1 MTTAITDGRR
11 ARGDVSRRAIL
22 ARATDIAS
30 VEGLDGLSLGRLA
43 EASGHSKSSIATLFG
58 SKESLQL
65 ATVAA
70 AAETF
75 REHVVEPTRALPRG
89 VARVAML
96 MRSALDYSRARVFT
110 GGCFFA
116 ATGAD
121 VDSKP
126 GPVRD
131 AVREWLRTWHGY
143 VEAQLRHAADLGELP
158 DDPAELERLAFELTA
173 LFDEANAR
181 SLLTGDERPYEIAA
195 EVMRERLRAAGA
207 DPGALQSLTAR

>member
-1 MTTAITDGRR
+1 MTTGITDGRR

-58 SKESLQL
+58 NKEALQL
-65 ATVAA
+65 AAIGA
-70 AAETF
+70 AAEIF
-75 REHVVEPTRALPRG
+75 REHVIEPARELPRG
-89 VARVAML
+89 AARIATL
-96 MRSALDYSRARVFT
+96 MRSALDYSRERVFT

-116 ATGAD
+116 AVRAD

-131 AVREWLRTWHGY
+131 ALYDWVRAWHGY
-143 VEAQLRHAADLGELP
+143 IEAQLRHAAERGALR

-181 SLLTGDERPYEIAA
+181 SLLTGDDRPYAIAA
-195 EVMRERLRAAGA
+195 DVIRERLRAAGA
-207 DPGALQSLTAR
+207 DAGALGALRD